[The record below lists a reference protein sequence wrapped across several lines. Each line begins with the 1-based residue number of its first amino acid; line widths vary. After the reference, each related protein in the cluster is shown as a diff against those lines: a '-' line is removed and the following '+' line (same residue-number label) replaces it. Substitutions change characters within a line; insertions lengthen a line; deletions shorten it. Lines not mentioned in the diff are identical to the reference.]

1 MESIAMVIGPI
12 LTIAL
17 LFSIPFISN
26 RGERSSLKRPWAM
39 FGVICVVVFVLS
51 LLHIG
56 FNAPWSPHFSTK
68 QLPVTAIKSAS
79 PDPSVIEG
87 VKLFYNKGCQY
98 CHTINHYGGKAGPDL
113 TTIGNRLSAEA
124 LKIRIVNGG
133 TNMPSYGGILSK
145 DELNK
150 IVAFLSSQK

>member
-1 MESIAMVIGPI
+1 
-12 LTIAL
+12 
-17 LFSIPFISN
+17 
-26 RGERSSLKRPWAM
+26 M

-56 FNAPWSPHFSTK
+56 FNAPWSPHFATK
-68 QLPVTAIKSAS
+68 QLPLTAIKSSS
-79 PDPSVIEG
+79 PDSTVLEG
-87 VKLFYNKGCQY
+87 VKLFYNKGCLY
-98 CHTINHYGGKAGPDL
+98 CHTINHYGGKAGPNL
-113 TTIGNRLSAEA
+113 TSIGNRLSQQE

-150 IVAFLSSQK
+150 IVAFLSTQK